1 MEQDIRLIRKEALL
15 RLISVSNST
24 LFRWER
30 DGTFPPRIKIGHK
43 AVAWRIADV
52 ENWLARNSD
61 VSASKRDDGQRSLEV
76 VP

>member
-30 DGTFPPRIKIGHK
+30 DGNFPPRIKIGHK
-43 AVAWRIADV
+43 AVAWRIAEIED
-52 ENWLARNSD
+52 WLTRKSEYTSTDEKLSGISAR
-61 VSASKRDDGQRSLEV
+61 VAG
-76 VP
+76 

>member
-30 DGTFPPRIKIGHK
+30 DGNFPPRIKIGHK
-43 AVAWRIADV
+43 TVAWRIADV
-52 ENWLARNSD
+52 ENWLA
-61 VSASKRDDGQRSLEV
+61 SASGHDKPTDR
-76 VP
+76 PK